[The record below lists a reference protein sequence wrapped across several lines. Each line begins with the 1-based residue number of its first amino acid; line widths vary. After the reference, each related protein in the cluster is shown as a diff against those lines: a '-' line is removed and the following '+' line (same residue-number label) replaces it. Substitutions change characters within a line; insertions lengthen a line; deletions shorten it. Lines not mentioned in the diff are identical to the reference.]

1 MLKEEGIQAASWPKD
16 SLINLINQLKVPVV
30 ALNSHKLLL
39 VQMRVDLKVV
49 PDLQHSCQ
57 AFQMG
62 GNIFTAFAV
71 KFLDLSPPPP
81 LSYHSCRIWA
91 FSLAK

>member
-81 LSYHSCRIWA
+81 PKLPQ
-91 FSLAK
+91 L